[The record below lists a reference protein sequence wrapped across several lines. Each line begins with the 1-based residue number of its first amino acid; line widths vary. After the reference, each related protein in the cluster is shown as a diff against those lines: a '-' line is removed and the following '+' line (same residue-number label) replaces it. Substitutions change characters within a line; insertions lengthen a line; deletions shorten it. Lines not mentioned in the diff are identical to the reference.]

1 MDNAIEESDT
11 LAQDGDTISP
21 PIESP
26 NDSFNASKENTRIS
40 SSHNS
45 TPLTPELISKSVS
58 LISRT
63 GDGLSYAYSRL
74 DIHNTGVT
82 SLDTL
87 ETYPHLRY
95 IDCSDNQ
102 LVDISTLAK
111 LEFLLS
117 VNVSNNKLRNI
128 PEVLDKKRYLQH
140 VNLSKNHLQEFC
152 ITSWPIASWINLNG
166 AESLDNSLI
175 ELTLQSFPE
184 LVHLEVRGN
193 KLSTMLTCNTP
204 KLQRLYL
211 AANGISA
218 LNALEGKPCLQL
230 LHLRGNSIQSLE
242 WINGVSLPSLT
253 YLNLRAN
260 KISTFDQ
267 IDPLKDLTALRIL
280 VLAENP
286 IDQNETYRLEI
297 ISRLPKLDKL
307 DKKLITIEEREEAAT
322 ILVETSMKD

>member
-26 NDSFNASKENTRIS
+26 NDSFNTSKENTRIS

-128 PEVLDKKRYLQH
+128 PE
-140 VNLSKNHLQEFC
+140 
-152 ITSWPIASWINLNG
+152 
-166 AESLDNSLI
+166 ESLDNSLI